1 MKFLSKTSLS
11 TRIGIFMVLF
21 IFCISIFGSFLA
33 PNDPNEFIGEAF
45 ALPFKGFPLGL
56 DSYGR
61 DSLSRFLVGGRYALM
76 ISIVGYLFGA
86 MAGLFL
92 GLFSVYSRGK
102 TDSALAWFSEVLI
115 GFPSLVL
122 MLLLVAALG
131 PSFWVLVLALS
142 MVNLPRVFR
151 LVRSAAQAARES
163 SYVEIAE
170 SRGEGKLFIMF
181 REISPSVMPPFLV
194 DAGVRIPASILLV
207 ASLSFLGLGIQPPA
221 SDWGLIISENRM
233 ALTINPLSVTLPILS
248 LAILMIGINLA
259 LDGLQEKR
267 KDSFKLGIE

>member
-11 TRIGIFMVLF
+11 TRVGITMVLF

>member
-1 MKFLSKTSLS
+1 MNFLSKTSLS
-11 TRIGIFMVLF
+11 TRVGIAMVLLILF
-21 IFCISIFGSFLA
+21 VSIFGPFFA
-33 PNDPNEFIGEAF
+33 PNDPDEFIGEAF
-45 ALPFKGFPLGL
+45 AVPYEGFLFGL

-61 DSLSRFLVGGRYALM
+61 DALSRFLFGGRYALM
-76 ISIVGYLFGA
+76 ISIVGYMFGA
-86 MAGLFL
+86 VTGLFL

-102 TDSALAWFSEVLI
+102 IDLVLTWFSEVLI

-151 LVRSAAQAARES
+151 LVRSASQVARES
-163 SYVEIAE
+163 SYVEVAE
-170 SRGEGKLFIMF
+170 SRGEGRLFIMF
-181 REISPSVMPPFLV
+181 REISPSAMPSFLV
-194 DAGVRIPASILLV
+194 DAGIRIPASILLV

-233 ALTINPLSVTLPILS
+233 ALTINPLSVALPILS

-267 KDSFKLGIE
+267 KDSIKLGIE

>member
-61 DSLSRFLVGGRYALM
+61 DSLSRFLVGGKYALM

-151 LVRSAAQAARES
+151 LVRSAAQVARES

-181 REISPSVMPPFLV
+181 REMSPSVMPPFLV

>member
-1 MKFLSKTSLS
+1 
-11 TRIGIFMVLF
+11 
-21 IFCISIFGSFLA
+21 
-33 PNDPNEFIGEAF
+33 
-45 ALPFKGFPLGL
+45 
-56 DSYGR
+56 
-61 DSLSRFLVGGRYALM
+61 
-76 ISIVGYLFGA
+76 
-86 MAGLFL
+86 
-92 GLFSVYSRGK
+92 
-102 TDSALAWFSEVLI
+102 
-115 GFPSLVL
+115 

>member
-11 TRIGIFMVLF
+11 TRIGIYMVLF

-33 PNDPNEFIGEAF
+33 PNDPNEFVGEAF

-76 ISIVGYLFGA
+76 ISIVGYLIGA
-86 MAGLFL
+86 VAGLFL

-151 LVRSAAQAARES
+151 LVRSAAQVARES

-170 SRGEGKLFIMF
+170 SGGEGKLFIMF

-248 LAILMIGINLA
+248 LAILMIGMNLA

>member
-1 MKFLSKTSLS
+1 MNFLSKTSIS
-11 TRIGIFMVLF
+11 TRVGITMVLF
-21 IFCISIFGSFLA
+21 ILCVSIFGSFFA
-33 PNDPNEFIGEAF
+33 PYDPDEFIGEAF
-45 ALPFKGFPLGL
+45 AVPYEGFPFGL

-76 ISIVGYLFGA
+76 ISILGYLFGA
-86 MAGLFL
+86 MMGLFL

-102 TDSALAWFSEVLI
+102 IDSTLTWFSEVLI

-142 MVNLPRVFR
+142 TVNLPRVFR
-151 LVRSAAQAARES
+151 LVRSAAQVARES
-163 SYVEIAE
+163 SYVEVAE

-181 REISPSVMPPFLV
+181 REIRPSVMPPFLV

-233 ALTINPLSVTLPILS
+233 ALTINPLSIALPVLS

-267 KDSFKLGIE
+267 KDPIKLGIE